1 MPKANIFKSSE
12 VFKHLNEE
20 AMKTRSDKE
29 KEVKR
34 WTTFLQKPNRPI
46 PKPKSEI
53 DKPYQ
58 EPYRVRIVKQ
68 PKPACDPK
76 HMPAPTTLSGHGID
90 SVQTN
95 SLNETLTQTN
105 TELVET
111 VDQSLAAN
119 INELNAA
126 IESKPNE
133 TIDTTDIDDDDVPS
147 LLVCENTDALNESAA
162 IDSAETLKKDGNVDT
177 GEIIEIERNSNEDNC
192 MVANV
197 SNDIEN
203 RLVAGNPELEKQ
215 LADVQKQL
223 EALSHLPSTIQAT
236 LEAVTKQI
244 AEIMPAFKIRTSVD
258 ITGSINEEAS
268 IKFTEQFNAEQ
279 DATQENDHIKE
290 TTENEIITTDSLTN
304 DVTFKEHS
312 NATLELCTNEPN
324 TPASPIIECK
334 STKLQCHSIQDMT
347 EVLASNA
354 DEQVTKLKTEQVFKE
369 QEEKWLH
376 VNNN

>member
-76 HMPAPTTLSGHGID
+76 HVPAPTTLSGHGID
-90 SVQTN
+90 NVQTN
-95 SLNETLTQTN
+95 SLNGTLTQTN

-119 INELNAA
+119 VNELNAA

-147 LLVCENTDALNESAA
+147 LLVCENTDELNESAA
-162 IDSAETLKKDGNVDT
+162 DDSAETLEKDGNGDAD
-177 GEIIEIERNSNEDNC
+177 ELIQIECNSNEDNC
-192 MVANV
+192 VVANV
-197 SNDIEN
+197 PNEIEN
-203 RLVAGNPELEKQ
+203 RLVAGNSELEKQ

-258 ITGSINEEAS
+258 ITGSINEEAT
-268 IKFTEQFNAEQ
+268 IKFTEQFDAER
-279 DATQENDHIKE
+279 DATQENDHITE
-290 TTENEIITTDSLTN
+290 TTENEIITTDSVTN

-312 NATLELCTNEPN
+312 HATLELCTNEPT
-324 TPASPIIECK
+324 TPASPTIECK
-334 STKLQCHSIQDMT
+334 STKLQCQPMQDMID
-347 EVLASNA
+347 VLALNA
-354 DEQVTKLKTEQVFKE
+354 EEQVTKLKTEKVFKE
-369 QEEKWLH
+369 QEEKWLQ
-376 VNNN
+376 VNND